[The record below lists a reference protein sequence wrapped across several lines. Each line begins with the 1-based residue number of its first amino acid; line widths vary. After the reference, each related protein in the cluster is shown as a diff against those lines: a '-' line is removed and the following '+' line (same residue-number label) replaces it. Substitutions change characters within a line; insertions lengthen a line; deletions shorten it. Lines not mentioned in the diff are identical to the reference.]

1 MTQSHLS
8 KTSLNQCWSEPS
20 DLWVVLNP
28 EQNLWIE
35 QIDPSLNLLLRRTY
49 VRAESKGKVE
59 EAAVAPVLVAAPPG
73 HPAPRVLL
81 LENQDERGWF
91 SLVLKIA
98 SGLKVSSVTVFP
110 PKSWRAPSTSRSDEM
125 AGMEIRWVE

>member
-49 VRAESKGKVE
+49 VRAESKARVE
-59 EAAVAPVLVAAPPG
+59 SAAPVLVASPPG

-81 LENQDERGWF
+81 IENQDERGWL
-91 SLVLKIA
+91 SAVLKIA
-98 SGLKVSSVTVFP
+98 SGLKVNSVTVFP
-110 PKSWRAPSTSRSDEM
+110 PKAWSAPSTSRPRATD
-125 AGMEIRWVE
+125 AMEIRWVE

>member
-49 VRAESKGKVE
+49 VRAESKAKVE
-59 EAAVAPVLVAAPPG
+59 AAAPVLVAAPPG

-81 LENQDERGWF
+81 LENQDERGW
-91 SLVLKIA
+91 LAAVLKIA
-98 SGLKVSSVTVFP
+98 NGLKVNSVTVFP
-110 PKSWRAPSTSRSDEM
+110 PKAWSAPGASRSGEKAD
-125 AGMEIRWVE
+125 MEIRWVE

>member
-28 EQNLWIE
+28 EQNLWVE

-49 VRAESKGKVE
+49 VRAESKAKVE
-59 EAAVAPVLVAAPPG
+59 SDVPVLVAAPPG

-81 LENQDERGWF
+81 LENQDERGWL
-91 SLVLKIA
+91 SSVLKIA

-110 PKSWRAPSTSRSDEM
+110 PKAWSAPSASRSGEK
-125 AGMEIRWVE
+125 AGTEIRWVE

>member
-20 DLWVVLNP
+20 DLWVILNP
-28 EQNLWIE
+28 EQNLWTE

-49 VRAESKGKVE
+49 VRAESKAKVE
-59 EAAVAPVLVAAPPG
+59 LTAPVLVASPPG

-81 LENQDERGWF
+81 MEDQDERGWL
-91 SLVLKIA
+91 SAVLKIA
-98 SGLKVSSVTVFP
+98 SGLKVNSVTVFP
-110 PKSWRAPSTSRSDEM
+110 PKAWSAPSASRPGATD
-125 AGMEIRWVE
+125 GMEIRWVE